1 MDRSKFPEGVEVSQ
15 QALEHAQD
23 ATQYHLQQRFKDSV
37 RSGRVSGLDISIG
50 TPETRISVSPGRA
63 YTARGDLVE
72 SDGGL
77 NLALE
82 NYAEDEPN
90 YVCLFYRETPDLP
103 QAHELNGTTP
113 ATILRR
119 ASELRII
126 SKVQYDALPE
136 TSNVDLAEDLT
147 TADLSGNTK
156 DRTVIVGIVLGKGFS
171 GGFPNVFMQPDFTNG
186 VIGQQPH
193 LPRVMSAITTPNTDN
208 PPKNFE
214 GINIVSIS
222 NNAPVGTGWVHLNS
236 GVNPHPYR
244 ISWSMTKSNGLDS
257 PNGIATIEPYPS
269 GLPRGGAQILNVP
282 SDDDADVVLTVEIF
296 PHLWEMAG
304 ISGPGG
310 NLPRTRNLVVRNLYD
325 DVGQVFSPEDV
336 LHRSKQGSY
345 SPTPD
350 NPHGLGYA
358 DLEQNVARI
367 KNTLVLGEDRLS
379 VVDARDLPR
388 ILTPKVNNNSA
399 NSYTLLWEIP
409 GSISS
414 ARIYSRSDGAGL
426 GQLVLTHNARW
437 NGSGWTADV
446 NPVPD
451 DLEMRA
457 MHVTLDITALRISVY
472 TGSALSW
479 ATSDF
484 RSITDIGINGLLEI
498 GKGFTSNADRNKP
511 RIFSNFNSANST
523 QYKTQFLTLV
533 DTLTQHGG
541 LRFYHFG
548 DGYQLTVNARW
559 DSGNSTWTKDNF
571 AFASIQVRLT
581 IDGRFEVL
589 YRDPSNDPWSEN
601 DWTRTHLSISTA
613 GKVRVGSTVEAVP
626 VPGINGISTP
636 ITRREVAFDSIAQQR
651 WVFHENI
658 GAASSVRFYHAK
670 QFLGIDTTFEVALN
684 CRWDSAHWRPEASAA
699 GSARL
704 LRFSSVDGLR
714 GFRYQLPTPPPPNDF
729 WGDLGWT
736 EESVSDSLRVG
747 NLIASTGVTTQNIV
761 ASNQIDATGNIISQ
775 GDVIGQNTPRAYGAF
790 RTGPFSGLPSK
801 NVTYSLPTNSTV
813 QITFNSGI
821 PNPVVHVSMWP
832 WPVIN
837 KWPMEVDA
845 PSTVNLVDKQDVYLM
860 ARHYLSSITPFG
872 FYLAIVHPFDADALA
887 GDWVKAHFNGAS
899 PKDQYYVTFTVF
911 SGS

>member
-126 SKVQYDALPE
+126 SQVQYDALPE
-136 TSNVDLAEDLT
+136 TSNADLAEDLT
-147 TADLSGNTK
+147 TADLNGNTK

-171 GGFPNVFMQPDFTNG
+171 GGFPNVFMQPDFANG

-193 LPRVMSAITTPNTDN
+193 LPRVMSAITTPNTVN
-208 PPKNFE
+208 PTKNFE

-222 NNAPVGTGWVHLNS
+222 NNAPVGTSVLA
-236 GVNPHPYR
+236 VNGSPADYR
-244 ISWSMTKSNGLDS
+244 ISWNV
-257 PNGIATIEPYPS
+257 A
-269 GLPRGGAQILNVP
+269 GLPEAPGATGIDGITAEGGDYLGGAQTYTIP
-282 SDDDADVVLTVEIF
+282 ADNDPDVSLTVEVF
-296 PHLWEMAG
+296 PHLFPTSDAPW
-304 ISGPGG
+304 S
-310 NLPRTRNLVVRNLYD
+310 RNLVVRNLYD

-379 VVDARDLPR
+379 VADARDLPR

-414 ARIYSRSDGAGL
+414 ARIYSRSDGAGF

-437 NGSGWTADV
+437 NGSGWTADS
-446 NPVPD
+446 NPVPAAP
-451 DLEMRA
+451 A
-457 MHVTLDITALRISVY
+457 MHVTLDINALRISVY
-472 TGSALSW
+472 TGNTSSW
-479 ATSDF
+479 VTSDF

-498 GKGFTSNADRNKP
+498 GKGFTSNQDKNKP
-511 RIFSNFNSANST
+511 RIFSNFNSFDGT
-523 QYKTQFLTLV
+523 QYKTKFIELV
-533 DTLTQHGG
+533 DVLASQGG
-541 LRFYHFG
+541 LRFYNYFFG
-548 DGYQLTVNARW
+548 FQLTLNALW
-559 DSGNSTWTKDNF
+559 DSNLQTWSKDILLLPS
-571 AFASIQVRLT
+571 AQVRMTLAG
-581 IDGRFEVL
+581 DFEIL
-589 YRDPSNDPWSEN
+589 YRAVGGGTWGEN
-601 DWTRTHLSISTA
+601 GWTRTPLSITNEGQTITTA

-626 VPGINGISTP
+626 VPGINDVNTP
-636 ITRREVAFDSIAQQR
+636 IIRREVNLGAGVDQRSLFSESVNSAGSSAIRWYHAIPSI
-651 WVFHENI
+651 F
-658 GAASSVRFYHAK
+658 GAA
-670 QFLGIDTTFEVALN
+670 TTYELAVN
-684 CRWDSAHWRPEASAA
+684 CYWDSAHWQQEAGAS
-699 GSARL
+699 GQARL
-704 LRFSSVDGLR
+704 LRFTASEGLR
-714 GFRYQLPTPPPPNDF
+714 GYRRQLPSGF
-729 WGDLGWT
+729 WDDNNWT
-736 EESVSDSLRVG
+736 EESVADELRVR
-747 NLIASTGVTTQNIV
+747 NLFAHATVECVDIV
-761 ASNQIDATGNIISQ
+761 ASNQISATGNIISLA

-790 RTGPFSGLPSK
+790 RTGPFNNQGSK
-801 NVTYSLPTNSTV
+801 NITYNVAPNGRNVYIAFSPT
-813 QITFNSGI
+813 IL
-821 PNPVVHVSMWP
+821 NPVVHVSIWP
-832 WPVIN
+832 WNILN
-837 KWPMEVDA
+837 NFPMDQEPGTRVDIHGILD
-845 PSTVNLVDKQDVYLM
+845 TFYL
-860 ARHYLSSITPFG
+860 ARHYLSSITSSG
-872 FYLAIVHPFDADALA
+872 FYFSIVRPTDLEDITYFWEKIAITGNDTR
-887 GDWVKAHFNGAS
+887 
-899 PKDQYYVTFTVF
+899 DQYYVSFTVF